1 MDRKKKIEHE
11 MSKFVT
17 LVLLLIL
24 ITATTIVFNGNITG
38 NVVGS
43 SSGITY
49 IIPSIQ
55 EVSSIDELSSLNEG
69 FYLIKEGYV
78 FYLESADSYIP
89 LYIKV
94 TDLKQRDGIFS
105 VDEDGNIEFEDSFG
119 EK

>member
-1 MDRKKKIEHE
+1 MDKKKRISHE
-11 MSKFVT
+11 MNKLIT
-17 LVLLLIL
+17 LVLILVL
-24 ITATTIVFNGNITG
+24 ITTAIIVFDGNITG

-55 EVSSIDELSSLNEG
+55 EVQGIGELSSLNEG
-69 FYLIKEGYV
+69 FYLIKEGFV

-94 TDLKQRDGIFS
+94 NDLKQRDGIFS
-105 VDEDGNIEFEDSFG
+105 VDEDGNVGFE
-119 EK
+119 KK